1 MSKVWQYLKQ
11 HAYGALTIVTVL
23 LCILGSCIANL
34 AQTDFGNVTK
44 ENLTI
49 ETSSGHRLGVNMLK
63 PKTATNDKP
72 APTIV
77 FAHGGN
83 GLKEKWDLYQIEWA
97 RRGFVV
103 LSFDLYGHGDSE
115 ILNNTEW
122 LVNGRGLYDTVKYST
137 PQPYEDKD
145 QSA

>member
-49 ETSSGHRLGVNMLK
+49 ETSSR
-63 PKTATNDKP
+63 P
-72 APTIV
+72 
-77 FAHGGN
+77 
-83 GLKEKWDLYQIEWA
+83 
-97 RRGFVV
+97 
-103 LSFDLYGHGDSE
+103 
-115 ILNNTEW
+115 
-122 LVNGRGLYDTVKYST
+122 
-137 PQPYEDKD
+137 
-145 QSA
+145 

>member
-49 ETSSGHRLGVNMLK
+49 ETSSGHRLGINMPPTTSRHPPSCSHMAATVSRK
-63 PKTATNDKP
+63 SGIYTRSNGHVEASSCSPSIFTDTATP
-72 APTIV
+72 R
-77 FAHGGN
+77 F
-83 GLKEKWDLYQIEWA
+83 
-97 RRGFVV
+97 
-103 LSFDLYGHGDSE
+103 
-115 ILNNTEW
+115 
-122 LVNGRGLYDTVKYST
+122 
-137 PQPYEDKD
+137 
-145 QSA
+145 

>member
-49 ETSSGHRLGVNMLK
+49 ETSSGHRLGINMLK

-83 GLKEKWDLYQIEWA
+83 GLKENGIYT
-97 RRGFVV
+97 R
-103 LSFDLYGHGDSE
+103 SNGHVEASSCSPS
-115 ILNNTEW
+115 IFT
-122 LVNGRGLYDTVKYST
+122 DTAT
-137 PQPYEDKD
+137 PRF
-145 QSA
+145 

>member
-49 ETSSGHRLGVNMLK
+49 ETSSGHRLGINMLK

-83 GLKEKWDLYQIEWA
+83 GLKEKWIYT
-97 RRGFVV
+97 R
-103 LSFDLYGHGDSE
+103 SNGHVEASSCSPS
-115 ILNNTEW
+115 IFT
-122 LVNGRGLYDTVKYST
+122 DTAT
-137 PQPYEDKD
+137 PRF
-145 QSA
+145 

>member
-49 ETSSGHRLGVNMLK
+49 ETSSGHRLGINMLK

-77 FAHGGN
+77 FARSRRPPT
-83 GLKEKWDLYQIEWA
+83 
-97 RRGFVV
+97 RRGC
-103 LSFDLYGHGDSE
+103 
-115 ILNNTEW
+115 W
-122 LVNGRGLYDTVKYST
+122 ST
-137 PQPYEDKD
+137 
-145 QSA
+145 AVACMTR

>member
-49 ETSSGHRLGVNMLK
+49 ETSSGHRLGINMLK

-83 GLKEKWDLYQIEWA
+83 GLKESGIYT
-97 RRGFVV
+97 R
-103 LSFDLYGHGDSE
+103 SNGHVEASSCSPS
-115 ILNNTEW
+115 IFT
-122 LVNGRGLYDTVKYST
+122 DTAT
-137 PQPYEDKD
+137 PRF
-145 QSA
+145 

>member
-77 FAHGGN
+77 FAHGGKVSRKSGICTRSN
-83 GLKEKWDLYQIEWA
+83 GHVEASSCSPSI
-97 RRGFVV
+97 F
-103 LSFDLYGHGDSE
+103 
-115 ILNNTEW
+115 T
-122 LVNGRGLYDTVKYST
+122 DTAT
-137 PQPYEDKD
+137 PRF
-145 QSA
+145 

>member
-49 ETSSGHRLGVNMLK
+49 ETSSGHRLGINMLK

-83 GLKEKWDLYQIEWA
+83 GLKEKWDLYPVSYTHLTLPTTS
-97 RRGFVV
+97 RV
-103 LSFDLYGHGDSE
+103 
-115 ILNNTEW
+115 
-122 LVNGRGLYDTVKYST
+122 
-137 PQPYEDKD
+137 
-145 QSA
+145 

>member
-49 ETSSGHRLGVNMLK
+49 ETSSGHRLGINMLK

-83 GLKEKWDLYQIEWA
+83 GLKEKWGSIPDRMGTSRL
-97 RRGFVV
+97 RRV
-103 LSFDLYGHGDSE
+103 LLLIF
-115 ILNNTEW
+115 T
-122 LVNGRGLYDTVKYST
+122 DTAT
-137 PQPYEDKD
+137 PRF
-145 QSA
+145 

>member
-72 APTIV
+72 HPPSCSRMAATVSRKSGICTRS
-77 FAHGGN
+77 N
-83 GLKEKWDLYQIEWA
+83 GHVEASSCSPSI
-97 RRGFVV
+97 F
-103 LSFDLYGHGDSE
+103 
-115 ILNNTEW
+115 T
-122 LVNGRGLYDTVKYST
+122 DTAT
-137 PQPYEDKD
+137 PRF
-145 QSA
+145 

>member
-83 GLKEKWDLYQIEWA
+83 GLKESGICT
-97 RRGFVV
+97 R
-103 LSFDLYGHGDSE
+103 SNGHVEASSCSPS
-115 ILNNTEW
+115 IFT
-122 LVNGRGLYDTVKYST
+122 DTAT
-137 PQPYEDKD
+137 PRF
-145 QSA
+145 